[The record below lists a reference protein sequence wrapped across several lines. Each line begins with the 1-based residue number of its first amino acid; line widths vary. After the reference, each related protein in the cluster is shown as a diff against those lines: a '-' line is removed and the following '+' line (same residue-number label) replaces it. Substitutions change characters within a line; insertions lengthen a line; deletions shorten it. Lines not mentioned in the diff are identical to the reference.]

1 MAQTATHDLAK
12 EDPALYRRGVFLVT
26 MSTLAFS
33 TTGFFTRLIT
43 VDAWTILF
51 WRGLFGA
58 LFIAVYIVWVHRR
71 ATGRVISAMGWPG
84 VVVIIASTV
93 TMVAYIPALKL
104 TTVANAT
111 LIAATVPFF
120 SALLAWVWLRER
132 PTVSAAL
139 ASAVAFLGVVVMMR
153 GSTSVGSRWGDALAV
168 VANMA
173 FATAVV
179 VMRQHRGILMV
190 PAACLAALLG
200 TIVSMP
206 FASPWATSV
215 TDLGYLVLFGFVQ
228 MTLGLTL
235 FTIGSRLIPA
245 VATALIGA
253 LDAPLGPWWVWLA
266 FGEVPA
272 AVTFLGGVLV
282 LSAVLG
288 HIVAEAR
295 PKATHVQASERRR

>member
-1 MAQTATHDLAK
+1 MTDT
-12 EDPALYRRGVFLVT
+12 ALYDTTREAQARYRLGVLLVT
-26 MSTLAFS
+26 VSTLAFS

-58 LFIAVYIVWVHRR
+58 LFIAVYVVWEHRR
-71 ATGRVISAMGWPG
+71 TTYRVVSAMGWPG
-84 VVVIIASTV
+84 GVVMIASTV

-111 LIAATVPFF
+111 LIAATVPFCT
-120 SALLAWVWLRER
+120 ALLAWVWLRER
-132 PTVSAAL
+132 PTGSALL
-139 ASAVAFLGVVVMMR
+139 ASTVAFLGVVVMMS
-153 GSTSVGSRWGDALAV
+153 GSTSAGSRWGDTLAV
-168 VANMA
+168 VANIA
-173 FATAVV
+173 FATAMVV
-179 VMRQHRGILMV
+179 IRRHRAVPMV
-190 PAACLAALLG
+190 PAACLSALLG

-206 FASPWATSV
+206 FASPWAVSATE
-215 TDLGYLVLFGFVQ
+215 LGYLVFFGFVQ

-235 FTIGSRLIPA
+235 FTLGSRLIPA

-272 AVTFLGGVLV
+272 AGTFLGGVLV

-288 HIVAEAR
+288 HTLAEAR
-295 PKATHVQASERRR
+295 PKATRVQSRESSR